1 MKKILAMLL
10 FAAGITGT
18 TYAQDTKE
26 NQFVNKKVVL
36 EQEVYNLVVNDDISV
51 VFTDEFR
58 KEITIEGR
66 DSEVKKVT
74 LTEQNGILEISA
86 PASFLTKKKVV
97 VYVPARGLRSVTIN
111 GASVVHSYDKIQNP
125 HINVFVNGSCQI
137 RIKTYGKIKV
147 INSDEYSYTYQSKK
161 LAD

>member
-1 MKKILAMLL
+1 MKFLAMLL

-26 NQFVNKKVVL
+26 EQFINKKVVL
-36 EQEVYNLVVNDDISV
+36 EQEVYNLIVNDDVSI
-51 VFTDEFR
+51 VFTDEAG

-74 LTEQNGILEISA
+74 LTEQNGTLEISA
-86 PASFLTKKKVV
+86 PTSFLAKKKAV
-97 VYVPARGLRSVTIN
+97 VYVPARSLRSLTVN
-111 GASVVHSYDKIQNP
+111 GASVIYSYDKIQNP
-125 HINVFVNGSCQI
+125 HINVFVNGSCQV
-137 RIKTYGKIKV
+137 RIKTYGQIKV
-147 INSDEYSYTYQSKK
+147 INSDEYSFTYQSKK